1 MSFEKFSVLA
11 IKVAPLCLALL
22 VQLSCAKR
30 CTRSL
35 EQAPDLRGFRL
46 GTTLSQI
53 QNRFPGVPN
62 LTANEFGSGKFTI
75 NVTSMPGPETVKP
88 SGGGYVLVS
97 ASRYPELLGT
107 DRIILELVD
116 GRLAKITVLYPKDLK
131 WRSVDEFVQKTAETL
146 NLPDGWEAS
155 DSTKDYRHVFCKG
168 FYVRAGIDNEKY
180 DDEKLPFVEV
190 ADTEASIQPILRTLD
205 RNENENRKEE
215 ERRKTFKP

>member
-35 EQAPDLRGFRL
+35 EQAPDLRGFRV

-53 QNRFPGVPN
+53 QNRFPGFPN
-62 LTANEFGSGKFTI
+62 LTPNEFGLSKVI
-75 NVTSMPGPETVKP
+75 LNVNPMAEEAVNPYSVGH
-88 SGGGYVLVS
+88 VLVS

-107 DRIILELVD
+107 DRIILEFVD
-116 GRLAKITVLYPKDLK
+116 GRLAKIKVFYPKDIK
-131 WRSVDEFVQKTAETL
+131 WHSVAEFVQRTSETL
-146 NLPDGWEAS
+146 NLPDGWNTPN
-155 DSTKDYRHVFCKG
+155 STEDYRSVYCNG
-168 FYVRAGIDNEKY
+168 FFVRAGIDNEKY
-180 DDEKLPFVEV
+180 DEEKLPFVEV
-190 ADTEASIQPILRTLD
+190 GDSAASVQAILRSLNK
-205 RNENENRKEE
+205 NENENRKEE